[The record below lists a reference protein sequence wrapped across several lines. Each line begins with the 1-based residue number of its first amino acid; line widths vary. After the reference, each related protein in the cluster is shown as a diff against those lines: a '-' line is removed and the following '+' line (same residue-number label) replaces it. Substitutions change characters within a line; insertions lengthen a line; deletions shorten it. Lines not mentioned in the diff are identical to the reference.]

1 MEIGEHNEVLLMI
14 SFSAKRGVEVSTDPA
29 IINPLEAS
37 CERNANG
44 YSVKDIAV
52 REGIKWRDVKAS
64 IDKQKHDFYSSLD
77 HNDKH
82 YMTTVELDIA
92 G

>member
-1 MEIGEHNEVLLMI
+1 MEIGENNEVRLMI

-64 IDKQKHDFYSSLD
+64 VDKQKHDFYSSLD